1 MQPKEGGPT
10 LMIILV
16 NVAVAYHGYR
26 ESGYDVPAPLVPMRG
41 MPAYA
46 RATAG
51 LPIDLADRLVFV
63 ATDELAEQHGFA
75 NDVSLR
81 FPHIPTAVVQVP
93 TTTGSAGAIRAALGH
108 LDETAALVVHPGSQ
122 LVRSALA
129 ARLGVMSEMMGL
141 AGVID
146 GDVVGTGAW
155 SADTF
160 VTCDRTGRIDAV
172 ATHWSDGAMAL
183 TGTLVTDGDSGATRE
198 LVRLACEVDP
208 ATATADIVTALI
220 RRRLAIGVDRVAASW
235 DLSHAAGLGA
245 YLAHR

>member
-1 MQPKEGGPT
+1 MEPLEGGPT
-10 LMIILV
+10 TMIIVV
-16 NVAVAYHGYR
+16 NVAEVYHGYR
-26 ESGYDVPAPLVPMRG
+26 ESGYELPAPLVPMRG

-46 RATAG
+46 RSTAS

-75 NDVSLR
+75 TDVSLR
-81 FPHIPTAVVQVP
+81 FPHIATAVVQVP
-93 TTTGSAGAIRAALGH
+93 SPTGPAGAIRAALGH
-108 LDETAALVVHPGSQ
+108 LDDSESLIVHPGSQ

-146 GDVVGTGAW
+146 GDVTGTGAW

-160 VTCDRTGRIDAV
+160 VTCDRTGRIESV
-172 ATHWSDGAMAL
+172 ASHWSDGAMAL
-183 TGTLVTDGDSGATRE
+183 TGTLITDGDAGATRE
-198 LVRLACEVDP
+198 IIQLACEIDP
-208 ATATADIVTALI
+208 LTPMADIVTALI
-220 RRRLAIGVDRVAASW
+220 RRRLSFGVDRVAASW